1 MSAASGKKEPLA
13 AARFSWKKLSAAK
26 WDDAWLERLSFLGPQ
41 RVMVISFPNAPKI
54 RVEAHG
60 LTRAE
65 ADNLVKHFGG
75 SVSEAKWLT
84 AVAPPE
90 RPPLKIRSRLLIVS
104 TERELERLPAKEA
117 GKAVL
122 IPAGMAFGTGDH
134 ATTAGCLRFL
144 ADVAAELRGQP
155 WEMLDLGTGSG
166 ILAIAA
172 RKLGATR
179 ALAADFDPHAVRVA
193 KENAKANH
201 ASALT
206 VKKLDVRAW
215 EPDRTWPVVAANL
228 FSGILIEIAPTLAS
242 ALAPGG
248 RLIFSGIL
256 REQEEEVLKAFRK
269 QKLEI
274 REVVR
279 KGKWIAGTATRGGTP
294 AGASGKLHKAVHA
307 RGQRK

>member
-1 MSAASGKKEPLA
+1 MKIPLPKKEPLA

-26 WDDAWLERLSFLGPQ
+26 WDDAWMERLAFLGPQ

-65 ADNLVKHFGG
+65 ADNLVKNFGG

-84 AVAPPE
+84 AIEPPE
-90 RPPLKIRSRLLIVS
+90 RPPLKIRSHLLVVS
-104 TERELERLPAKEA
+104 TEKELQQLSTAKAE
-117 GKAVL
+117 KAVL

-144 ADVAAELRGQP
+144 ADVAVELRGTP

-179 ALAADFDPHAVRVA
+179 ALAGDFDPQAVRVA
-193 KENAKANH
+193 KENTKANNIN
-201 ASALT
+201 ALT
-206 VKKLDVRAW
+206 VRKMDVRSW

-228 FSGILIEIAPTLAS
+228 FSGILVEIAAKLA
-242 ALAPGG
+242 AAVAPGG
-248 RLIFSGIL
+248 RLIFSGVL

-269 QKLEI
+269 QKLRI
-274 REVVR
+274 VKVVR
-279 KGKWIAGTATRGGTP
+279 KGKWIAGLATR
-294 AGASGKLHKAVHA
+294 A
-307 RGQRK
+307 